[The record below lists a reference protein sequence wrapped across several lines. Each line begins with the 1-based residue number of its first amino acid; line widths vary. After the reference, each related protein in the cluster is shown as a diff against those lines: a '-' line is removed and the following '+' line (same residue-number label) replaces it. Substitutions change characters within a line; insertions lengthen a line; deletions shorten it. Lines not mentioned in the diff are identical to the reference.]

1 MLLSLARR
9 QRVLF
14 FGGKG
19 GVGKTT
25 VSATVALAEA
35 DAGRRVLLVSTDPAH
50 NLGHLW
56 NRAVGPE
63 PVRLAPG
70 LDGMELDP
78 DQVVSRHLD
87 EVGAAL
93 RKLMP
98 ARLQG
103 EIDRHMALSRDAPGM
118 QEAALLERIA
128 ETVASGLEAYDL
140 VVFDTAPSG
149 HTARLMAL
157 PEMMT
162 AWTEGLLTRRAQSAR
177 FGAALAGLG
186 KEDRALGDRVV
197 GETTDTEAGRDDRIR
212 HLLYRRREKLALLR
226 DTLADGTLTAF
237 VIVLAA
243 ERLPVLESI
252 ELAQKLAR
260 AGVTLSALVV
270 NKRSPTQAGEFF
282 AARRAQ
288 EETHLATLAAALG
301 AVPRLDLPLVARDVV
316 GTDALREFAAL
327 LRERDAR

>member
-98 ARLQG
+98 ERLQG

-197 GETTDTEAGRDDRIR
+197 GETTGTEAGRDDRIR

-226 DTLADGTLTAF
+226 DTLADGALTAF

-243 ERLPVLESI
+243 ERLPVLETI

-270 NKRSPTQAGEFF
+270 NKRSPTEAGEFF

-288 EETHLATLAAALG
+288 EETHLATLSAALG